1 MVMVRVE
8 PVNSW
13 GGGHAARPGASR
25 ANARLANISTSVG
38 SGEDSTADRTAV
50 VNCESPVTP
59 PSRLARESANCGP
72 RIGSQDAQRDSS
84 KALRTA
90 LACVYRVWTR
100 LYESNQ
106 PSRI

>member
-25 ANARLANISTSVG
+25 AAAEAANISTPLR
-38 SGEDSTADRTAV
+38 SGEESTAERAAV

-59 PSRLARESANCGP
+59 SPLASCEPPIAARESGVKARIESPQEPFLEHSPACIECG
-72 RIGSQDAQRDSS
+72 
-84 KALRTA
+84 
-90 LACVYRVWTR
+90 
-100 LYESNQ
+100 
-106 PSRI
+106 